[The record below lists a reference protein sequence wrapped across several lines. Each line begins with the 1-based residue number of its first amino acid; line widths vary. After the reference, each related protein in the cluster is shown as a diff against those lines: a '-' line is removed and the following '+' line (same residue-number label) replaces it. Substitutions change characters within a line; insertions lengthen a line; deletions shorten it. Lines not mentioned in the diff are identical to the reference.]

1 MKDLFIINLCVA
13 IFVLLYTL
21 RKRTQEFERVYNL
34 CATYDI
40 ALSEIDLQLK
50 GMDEKTP
57 TLKDGSIEE
66 KIEFLLWIN
75 EKGKLTNENK
85 SIH

>member
-1 MKDLFIINLCVA
+1 M
-13 IFVLLYTL
+13 
-21 RKRTQEFERVYNL
+21 E
-34 CATYDI
+34 
-40 ALSEIDLQLK
+40 
-50 GMDEKTP
+50 EKPP